1 MEASQPSAAVAA
13 AVTPLVMDPLVEV
26 VVVAVRVHLAQQ
38 ALDNK
43 DLVVVVSVTDFQE
56 VQDFLEVLGVPV
68 AAVVQ
73 AAEVQMQTDNQHIMT
88 PSEAKEVLEESVP
101 LVALLLIMQVEAV
114 AELKIQPAEVAMAVV
129 EAAVAVL

>member
-1 MEASQPSAAVAA
+1 
-13 AVTPLVMDPLVEV
+13 MDPLVEV
-26 VVVAVRVHLAQQ
+26 AVVAVRVHLAQQ

-68 AAVVQ
+68 AAAVQ
-73 AAEVQMQTDNQHIMT
+73 AAAVQMQTDNQHIMK

-101 LVALLLIMQVEAV
+101 LVALLLIMQVV
-114 AELKIQPAEVAMAVV
+114 VVVELKIQPAEVGMVVVVAV
-129 EAAVAVL
+129 VAVL